1 MIAIFLRTMR
11 IAIKPD
17 TEMVAGD
24 IVLRGK
30 TRAGA
35 LSDFK
40 LAMAKL

>member
-35 LSDFK
+35 L
-40 LAMAKL
+40 LEL